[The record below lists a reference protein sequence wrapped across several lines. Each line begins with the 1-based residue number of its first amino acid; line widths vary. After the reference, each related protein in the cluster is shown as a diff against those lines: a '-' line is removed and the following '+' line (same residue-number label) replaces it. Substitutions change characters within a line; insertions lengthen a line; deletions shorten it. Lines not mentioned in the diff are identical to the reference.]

1 MQTVTTE
8 KGLRDGTHQGA
19 ISERVEEVGSGRRG
33 EHHRLSFRGW
43 RRGSRS
49 LAGRL
54 RDWPVEE
61 RRGIR
66 EAMDLELKGSMPT
79 CFQPFTRDGKIMF
92 VHTVGVVVGEKR

>member
-1 MQTVTTE
+1 
-8 KGLRDGTHQGA
+8 
-19 ISERVEEVGSGRRG
+19 
-33 EHHRLSFRGW
+33 
-43 RRGSRS
+43 
-49 LAGRL
+49 
-54 RDWPVEE
+54 VEE